1 MVGRLTIFF
10 NRFQMQPN
18 IPETSDGA
26 LQKPAPQSRLRRL
39 LMLFARLAVTAAA
52 FWYVFSKVEFSKL
65 LAALSRISVSAIVS
79 AFALFL
85 LGMALGAWRWRCL
98 LVAYGAA
105 RPPSVI
111 RLFYLHGVGLFYNN
125 FLPGAVVGDAVRGVA
140 TREAFDKEGVTG
152 SLAVVLVERIV
163 GVTGL
168 LTLSGVAFGLRPL
181 PGVESI
187 APWIGAGL
195 LVAAAAVVFIA
206 LSRRYYHYLPKPIG
220 KITASL
226 PELRLVSPF
235 VLALVLSVLVQTAS
249 ALVGH
254 VLIASITDGV
264 KLSDSLVVV
273 PLAVGAGFFPLT
285 IAGAGVREAAFVTL
299 YAIVGVAKASALAGS
314 LAFLF
319 CQLAVACTGG
329 LLSLFIPLGAKRP
342 S

>member
-1 MVGRLTIFF
+1 
-10 NRFQMQPN
+10 
-18 IPETSDGA
+18 
-26 LQKPAPQSRLRRL
+26 
-39 LMLFARLAVTAAA
+39 MLFARLAVTVGA
-52 FWYVFSKVEFSKL
+52 FWYIFSKVEIAKL
-65 LAALSRISVSAIVS
+65 LTAFSRISISAIIWS
-79 AFALFL
+79 FTLFY
-85 LGMALGAWRWRCL
+85 LGMALGAWRWRSL
-98 LVAYGAA
+98 LIAYGAA
-105 RPPSVI
+105 RPPSVT
-111 RLFYLHGVGLFYNN
+111 RLFYLHNVGLFYNN

-168 LTLSGVAFGLRPL
+168 LTLSGVAFALRPL

-206 LSRRYYHYLPKPIG
+206 LSRRYYHFLPKPLG
-220 KITASL
+220 KIAASL
-226 PELRLVSPF
+226 PEIRLVSPF
-235 VLALVLSVLVQTAS
+235 VLAIGLSVLVQTCS
-249 ALVGH
+249 ALCGH
-254 VLIASITDGV
+254 VLISSIASGV
-264 KLSDSLVVV
+264 KLSDSVVVV

-299 YAIVGVAKASALAGS
+299 YAIVGVAKANALAGS

-319 CQLAVACTGG
+319 CQLAVACGGG
-329 LLSLFIPLGAKRP
+329 LLSLFIPLGVKQP